1 MSASSDESSG
11 ENSSNDEESE
21 TESGSSTSSSDD
33 ESGSGSSSSGNVSGS
48 GSSSGED
55 DDNDSSSD
63 ASGSPGGTE
72 EEEEEEEGAED
83 DEKERRLARKRED
96 FEKMKELSA
105 HMDNVVQRLATYFP
119 PDDTE
124 GEPNTD
130 VVPPSAAPELP
141 PLPLPPPDNARG
153 RYVSARVLTM
163 DRAVSARRMMTDR
176 AISVASGLHFDD
188 ELSASTASNSRHGE
202 DEQRAKRR
210 GSGGRGQRGTSRRQ
224 SRADSNRRGMD
235 TDEPVGSRK
244 HEAEGPDTA
253 EHRKRTTS
261 NWSRKD
267 TSASVVGKG
276 LGLKLESSGGG
287 RRSRSPPG
295 RAGANLGFEDSHG
308 ANLGFEDSHERL
320 LWDELRESLEGVA
333 GSDAVPPAWGHGA
346 AAEKARAERAREE
359 QRRRLID
366 EAIAVL
372 LEGSSSSSD
381 SSSED
386 ERIDNDDD

>member
-1 MSASSDESSG
+1 QSSG
-11 ENSSNDEESE
+11 ENSSNDGESE
-21 TESGSSTSSSDD
+21 AESGSSFSSSDD
-33 ESGSGSSSSGNVSGS
+33 ESGSGSSSSGSGS
-48 GSSSGED
+48 SSRSSSGED

-63 ASGSPGGTE
+63 ASGSPGSTE

-96 FEKMKELSA
+96 FEKMKELST

-119 PDDTE
+119 LDDTE
-124 GEPNTD
+124 GEPKTD

-141 PLPLPPPDNARG
+141 PLPLPSLDNARD

-163 DRAVSARRMMTDR
+163 DRAVSARRLMTDR
-176 AISVASGLHFDD
+176 ATSVASGLHFDD
-188 ELSASTASNSRHGE
+188 ELSGSTASYGRHGE
-202 DEQRAKRR
+202 DEQHAERR
-210 GSGGRGQRGTSRRQ
+210 GAGGRGQRGTSRRQ
-224 SRADSNRRGMD
+224 SRADSDRRGMD

-244 HEAEGPDTA
+244 HEAEGPGAA
-253 EHRKRTTS
+253 EQRKGTTS
-261 NWSRKD
+261 SWSRTD
-267 TSASVVGKG
+267 RSASVVDKG

-287 RRSRSPPG
+287 RRSRPPPG
-295 RAGANLGFEDSHG
+295 RAGENLV
-308 ANLGFEDSHERL
+308 FEDSHERL

-346 AAEKARAERAREE
+346 AVEKARADRAYEE

-386 ERIDNDDD
+386 ERIDNGDR